1 MGIALLE
8 PVLVRRVE
16 QWGSQTNRPVEKIL
30 ETAVQTY
37 LDELER
43 EAIHAE
49 TQAFWEMH
57 DDLLEAYPEKY
68 VALYQG
74 QVVAH
79 DKDLVRLEERVREQ
93 FGLLPVLIA
102 PIQQQSS
109 RDLVWL
115 GGHMDK
121 IETT

>member
-1 MGIALLE
+1 MGIALVE
-8 PVLVRRVE
+8 PALVKQVE
-16 QWGSQTNRPVEKIL
+16 EWGNQTNRPVEKIL

-37 LDELER
+37 LDKLER

-49 TQAFWEMH
+49 TQIFWEMQ
-57 DDLLEAYPEKY
+57 DDLFEAYPGQY

-79 DKDLVRLEERVREQ
+79 DEDLVRLEEQVREQ
-93 FGLLPVLIA
+93 FGPLPVLIA
-102 PIQQQSS
+102 PVSQRSR

-115 GGHMDK
+115 GGHTDQ